1 MVFATA
7 CQAHMA
13 GTKSARHAIFMM
25 VSMGDL
31 VSSVRASAA
40 RLGISSVD
48 PLTDVGDQVTAA
60 ENFLRDRGVKP
71 GMGLMDPTV
80 QSMPVPP
87 AGTMLATPEMVVPL
101 ERLPTRSTTR
111 WWIIASALR
120 NSSDLDSRGCSYCYP
135 LSKMLACPESQQDL
149 WWHGSD

>member
-1 MVFATA
+1 MSYETGGELDPN
-7 CQAHMA
+7 QWGGA
-13 GTKSARHAIFMM
+13 GGRY
-25 VSMGDL
+25 
-31 VSSVRASAA
+31 
-40 RLGISSVD
+40 LGLMQFGPEEQRKYGVK
-48 PLTDVGDQVTAA
+48 LGMDVGDQVTAA

>member
-40 RLGISSVD
+40 RLGISPVD
-48 PLTDVGDQVTAA
+48 LLTAMSYETGGKLDPNQWGGAGGRYLGLIQFGP
-60 ENFLRDRGVKP
+60 EEQRKYGVKP
-71 GMGLMDPTV
+71 GM
-80 QSMPVPP
+80 
-87 AGTMLATPEMVVPL
+87 
-101 ERLPTRSTTR
+101 
-111 WWIIASALR
+111 
-120 NSSDLDSRGCSYCYP
+120 
-135 LSKMLACPESQQDL
+135 